1 MSRQRPHRS
10 LLLALLLSVGACA
23 SSGFDRARVADE
35 VEARGSSSGSV
46 GPAPRHDPAIP
57 DGVDLLD
64 GLSADEAVILA
75 LWNNPSFHADLA
87 QLSFARA
94 DLAEAG
100 ALPNPMLTLLF
111 PLGPHQLSSYL
122 LMPLAALAQRPARV
136 QAARRDVERVAHSL
150 VQSGLDL
157 IRDVRVAHFE
167 AVAQEER
174 VQARGELLRLW
185 TASEALAKSRTEA
198 GDISRGEL
206 DALRGETLLAADQAA
221 RAEQDAT
228 AARLRLRVLLGV
240 TDAQLPPTIVL
251 TQPPEPT
258 VEVDTATLIRDA
270 LAARPDLRAAE
281 LAVEAAGKRL
291 GLERARIFQ
300 ALLRVDG
307 QLDAQGFRP
316 SLGIHQIE
324 LPILNWNPGGR
335 GRAKAELEQALW
347 RYVVVQ
353 QRIIAEVET
362 AELQARQAHDSLDR
376 WRGGLFEAL
385 ESSLAAATERYRGGE
400 DSYVV
405 VLDATRRL
413 QDARLR
419 EIDLRLDLARAGALL
434 DRSVGHHH
442 DHAPPPVGDRA
453 GHAQS

>member
-1 MSRQRPHRS
+1 MAF
-10 LLLALLLSVGACA
+10 LLGLGGCA
-23 SSGFDRARVADE
+23 SSSYNRAWVADE
-35 VEARGSSSGSV
+35 VEARGSPSATV
-46 GPAPRHDPAIP
+46 GPAERHDPAIP
-57 DGVDLLD
+57 DGVDLGD
-64 GLSADEAVILA
+64 GLSTDEAVSLA

-100 ALPNPMLTLLF
+100 ALPNPMLTLLL
-111 PLGPHQLSSYL
+111 PLGPHQLSGYL
-122 LMPLAALAQRPARV
+122 LMPLSALAQRPARV
-136 QAARRDVERVAHSL
+136 RAARRDVERVAHSL

-174 VQARGELLRLW
+174 AQARGELLRLW
-185 TASEALAKSRTEA
+185 TEGEALAQSRTEA

-221 RAEQDAT
+221 RAEQDAMT
-228 AARLRLRVLLGV
+228 ARLRLRVLLGV
-240 TDAQLPPTIVL
+240 TDGPLLATIEL
-251 TQPPEPT
+251 TPPPEPT
-258 VEVDTATLIRDA
+258 LEVDTGTLIRDA

-353 QRIIAEVET
+353 QQIVAEVEG
-362 AELQARQAHDSLDR
+362 AEIQARQAHDSLDR
-376 WRGGLFEAL
+376 WRGGLFQAL

-400 DSYVV
+400 DSYIV

-419 EIDLRLDLARAGALL
+419 EIDLRLDLARAGAQL
-434 DRSVGHHH
+434 DRSVGRRREGTGRP
-442 DHAPPPVGDRA
+442 AGDRA
-453 GHAQS
+453 GHAQT